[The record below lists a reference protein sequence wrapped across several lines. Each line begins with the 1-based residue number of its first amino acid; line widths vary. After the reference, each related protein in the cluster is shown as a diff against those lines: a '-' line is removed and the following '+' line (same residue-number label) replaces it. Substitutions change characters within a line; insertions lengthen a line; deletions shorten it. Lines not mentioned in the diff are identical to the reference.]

1 MVQGFPPEQLEAAGI
16 SIEPDLAWMVI
27 DAYLDRAQRGLR
39 QARAKQD
46 AEWEQGCLRELEVL
60 SKAQENLRP
69 NLLRVVIINKDD
81 SRNESDWVPV
91 AQVTSRTA
99 VATLIDVAIPVKL
112 YSNEHE
118 LIWEGRFT
126 FARVEPSG
134 GNVIDRGIGKLLL
147 SKAVADIEVGDVQ
160 FTFEHRTR

>member
-1 MVQGFPPEQLEAAGI
+1 
-16 SIEPDLAWMVI
+16 MVI
-27 DAYLDRAQRGLR
+27 DAKLAHAQSALR

-46 AEWEQGCLRELEVL
+46 AEWEQNCLRELDIL
-60 SKAQENLRP
+60 SRAQEYLRP
-69 NLLRVVIINKDD
+69 NFVKVVIVNKDD
-81 SRNESDWVPV
+81 SRTERDWVPV

-112 YSNEHE
+112 YSNEHD

-126 FARVEPSG
+126 FARVVPSG
-134 GNVIDRGIGKLLL
+134 GNVIDMGIGKLLL
-147 SKAVADIEVGDVQ
+147 NKAVADVEVGDVQ